1 LEGKQGKK
9 MIKTVSIDGQIVAEE
24 HAKVSV
30 LDHGLL
36 YGDGLFE
43 GLRVRAG
50 RVFRIEQHMA
60 RLQLGARVI
69 GLELPFDGQRM
80 ATVVTDTVRAF
91 GRKEAYVRL
100 LVTRGEGPLGV
111 DPTTCNKP
119 TVICI
124 AAEIALYSAEQ
135 RAQGLSLLTS
145 SHRRPNPD
153 TQDVA
158 VKTLNYL
165 GSALAKQEARQRGA
179 DEALLLNQSGRVAE
193 ASVAN
198 VFTLHGRTLSTPP
211 PIDGCLEGINRGA
224 VLEIARDLGFSVV
237 ERSLGRRDLLAAD
250 EVFLTGS
257 GAGVVGVR
265 SLDGRAIGRGRTGEF
280 TLDMERRHRA
290 LAESEG
296 PLTVA

>member
-1 LEGKQGKK
+1 
-9 MIKTVSIDGQIVAEE
+9 MISKTVSIDGRIVADEA
-24 HAKVSV
+24 AKISV

-43 GLRVRAG
+43 GIRVRAG
-50 RVFRIEQHMA
+50 RIFRLDQHLA
-60 RLQLGARVI
+60 RLQLGARVL
-69 GLELPFDGQRM
+69 GLDLPFAEEQFAQIIAD
-80 ATVVTDTVRAF
+80 AVRAF

-111 DPTTCNKP
+111 DPSTCKRP
-119 TVICI
+119 TVVCI
-124 AAEIALYSAEQ
+124 VAEIGLFSAEQ

-145 SHRRPNPD
+145 SYRRPNPD
-153 TQDVA
+153 VQDVA

-165 GSALAKQEARQRGA
+165 GSVLAKQEARQRGA

-198 VFTLHGRTLSTPP
+198 VFALRGRTLLTPP
-211 PIDGCLEGINRGA
+211 ASEGCLEGVNRAA
-224 VLEIARDLGFSVV
+224 VLELARDLGLSVA
-237 ERSLGRRDLLAAD
+237 ERSLLRRDLLAAS

-265 SLDGRAIGRGRTGEF
+265 SLDGRAIGNGRTGEV
-280 TLDMERRHRA
+280 TLELERRHRA

-296 PLTVA
+296 PLTVS